1 MRKRSQGSL
10 ALGKE
15 NPKFFQ
21 MQKMNLEERAQGGG
35 KGKRG
40 GSVAENK
47 SVVLGEGTKGKRK
60 LYRKNQLESNRTMDF
75 HSNYCQSYG
84 GNVGNLVGKPG
95 QGYNE
100 KKLANFV
107 NQNIISN
114 RQRGG
119 SQGGYLPANCNVSKN
134 ETLNATNGQGHH
146 EVVSIK
152 GIFSEI

>member
-1 MRKRSQGSL
+1 MAPAKTM
-10 ALGKE
+10 KE

-21 MQKMNLEERAQGGG
+21 SQKSYLEDRVAGGV

-47 SVVLGEGTKGKRK
+47 NMVRGQGSMAKRK
-60 LYRKNQLESNRTMDF
+60 LYKKNQLESNRTMDF
-75 HSNYCQSYG
+75 HSSYCQSLG
-84 GNVGNLVGKPG
+84 NNVGNLHGKPG

-100 KKLANFV
+100 KKLANWV
-107 NQNIISN
+107 NQNNISN

-119 SQGGYLPANCNVSKN
+119 SQGGYLPGNCNVSKN
-134 ETLNATNGQGHH
+134 ETLNITNGQNDH

>member
-1 MRKRSQGSL
+1 L
-10 ALGKE
+10 APAKTMKE

-21 MQKMNLEERAQGGG
+21 AKKSYLEDRVSGGV

-47 SVVLGEGTKGKRK
+47 SMVLGQGSKAKRK
-60 LYRKNQLESNRTMDF
+60 LCRKNQLESNRTMDF
-75 HSNYCQSYG
+75 HSSYCQSYG
-84 GNVGNLVGKPG
+84 NNVGNLLGKPG

-100 KKLANFV
+100 KKLANWV
-107 NQNIISN
+107 NQNNISS
-114 RQRGG
+114 RQKGG
-119 SQGGYLPANCNVSKN
+119 SQGGYLPDNCNVSKN
-134 ETLNATNGQGHH
+134 ETLNATNGQNHH